1 MIHYTI
7 ILNSRYF
14 LSGGGGVLSHSFQ
27 SLILQI
33 LHPRKEMTSGTS
45 YGQTV
50 RKLIVETRSPAH
62 NPTNPLFLDLSTIP
76 PHLLL
81 SSKFKK
87 KWLKC
92 VQNSFLIFELIFQFK
107 LLKSITKGILF
118 YS

>member
-1 MIHYTI
+1 MIHYNNYI
-7 ILNSRYF
+7 EFKVLF
-14 LSGGGGVLSHSFQ
+14 EWWGGVLSHSFQ

-33 LHPRKEMTSGTS
+33 LHPRKEMTSGNS

-62 NPTNPLFLDLSTIP
+62 NPTHPLFLDLSTIP